1 MKAITVGSATIDII
15 ASIRSEDIE
24 RMTLHNVT
32 ESFLLLEPGRKVD
45 AEQIT
50 THTGGGAVN
59 AAVSL
64 ARQGFDVSTLVKVG
78 RDSNAELLLEQFR
91 SEGISPDIVR
101 RHDTELTA
109 VSVLISSHDRNA
121 AIFTHRG
128 ANGFLTEGDIPE
140 GTFDGADLVY
150 VTNLSNASVEQFP
163 RIVALAKKSGAFV
176 ATNPGILQLTHNSQQ
191 FFDSLCHI
199 DLFLCNFQEARS
211 LVPALVNRTGWGR
224 EEAGRIDLCL
234 EAGEPCLEIQGF
246 KLSLT
251 AYAEKLHSLGLSY
264 AGVTYGSNG
273 AYVSSMKM
281 DGEVALHKQAV
292 FDTEVASTVG
302 AGDAFASTLSGCM
315 ANGMPVEQS
324 ARHAARNAASVVGRI
339 DAQSGLMSWDV
350 LHAEAV

>member
-1 MKAITVGSATIDII
+1 MKAITAGSATIDII

-64 ARQGFDVSTLVKVG
+64 ARQGFEVATLVKVG
-78 RDSNAELLLEQFR
+78 RDTNADRLLEQFH
-91 SEGISPDIVR
+91 SEGISPDLMK

-109 VSVLISSHDRNA
+109 VSVLIASHDRNA

-128 ANGFLTEGDIPE
+128 ANGFLNEGDIPD
-140 GTFDGADLVY
+140 GTFAGADLVY

-163 RIVALAKKSGAFV
+163 RIVEHAKKSGAFV

-191 FFDSLCHI
+191 FFDSLSNI
-199 DLFLCNFQEARS
+199 DLFLCNFNEARC
-211 LVPALVNRTGWGR
+211 LVPALVNRTGWGKD
-224 EEAGRIDLCL
+224 EAGRIDLCL

-246 KLSLT
+246 KLSLV
-251 AYAEKLHSLGLSY
+251 AYAEKLHGLGLRYAGITNGQEGAYISSLG
-264 AGVTYGSNG
+264 
-273 AYVSSMKM
+273 M
-281 DGEVALHKQAV
+281 DGEVVLHKQDV
-292 FDTEVASTVG
+292 IDTQVASSVG
-302 AGDAFASTLSGCM
+302 AGDAFASTLSGCL
-315 ANGMPVEQS
+315 ARGMSVERS
-324 ARHAARNAASVVGRI
+324 AGYAARNAASVVGCI
-339 DAQSGLMSWDV
+339 DAQSGLMTWDA
-350 LHAEAV
+350 LEEAVD